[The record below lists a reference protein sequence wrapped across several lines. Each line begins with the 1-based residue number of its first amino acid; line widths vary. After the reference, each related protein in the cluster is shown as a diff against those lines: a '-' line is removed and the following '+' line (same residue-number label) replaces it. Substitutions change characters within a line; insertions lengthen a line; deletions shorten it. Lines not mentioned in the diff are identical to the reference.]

1 MDKFLGIKPKTDQ
14 KAPIIAK
21 SSNIKAKKDT
31 PLPWVEKYRPE
42 NLNDVVHQS
51 TVKESLKNSL
61 IKRKLQHLLF
71 YGSPG
76 TGKTSTILALVR
88 EMFGSDFKDRI
99 LELNA
104 SDERGIET
112 VRNKVKTFSQRKI
125 SKIAGCD
132 FDLQIVILDEA
143 DMMTNEAQSALRRVI
158 EDYSKTTRFCIIC
171 NYLNKIID
179 PIASRCAK
187 FLFSPLPRND
197 QVNRIKFILDKEN
210 VSIDDSVVNY
220 VVDFSEGDLR
230 KSINIFQTLSSLYK
244 KNIAMSDKL
253 LKEFLGLIPEDYF
266 FEIFKRIFDEKLKIE
281 GITKIVD
288 DFNSEGY
295 DTIQF
300 IKQMNEII
308 ISPIYDDY
316 FKNLGGD
323 LLRHKLLNVLMLSEI
338 DFYEGVY
345 PNLEFLNLVTNIN
358 SIIIEASKSNSN
370 RMDLDE

>member
-1 MDKFLGIKPKTDQ
+1 MDKFLGITPKPDKQKPLAAKTST
-14 KAPIIAK
+14 AK
-21 SSNIKAKKDT
+21 VKKEG

-61 IKRKLQHLLF
+61 IKGKLQHLLF

-88 EMFGSDFKDRI
+88 EMFGAEFKDRV

-112 VRNKVKTFSQRKI
+112 VRNKVKTFSQRK
-125 SKIAGCD
+125 SNKIVGCK

-197 QVNRIKFILDKEN
+197 QINRIKFILDKEN
-210 VSIDDSVVNY
+210 VSIQESVVNY
-220 VVDFSEGDLR
+220 VVDYSEGDLR

-244 KNIAMSDKL
+244 KKVEMSDEL
-253 LKEFLGLIPEDYF
+253 LKEFLGLIPEKIF
-266 FEIFKRIFDEKLKIE
+266 FDIFKKVIDDKLDIQ
-281 GITKIVD
+281 GIQKIVD

-295 DTIQF
+295 DTVQF
-300 IKQMNEII
+300 IKQMNELVL
-308 ISPIYDDY
+308 SPAYDVY
-316 FKNLGGD
+316 FNSKGGD
-323 LLRHKLLNVLMLSEI
+323 FLRSKILKVLMLSEI
-338 DFYEGVY
+338 DYFEGVY
-345 PNLEFLNLVTNIN
+345 PEVELLNLVTTIN
-358 SIIIEASKSNSN
+358 SIFIEAANSN
-370 RMDLDE
+370 KMDLD